1 MKVCQGCKKEN
12 MSVRFTF
19 DDKPLCKFCAPIAAN
34 VVQVLENDHDPAKPR
49 GMCCTACEFVKECG
63 CGTCVWNLKA
73 RVTAIFGGVPD
84 RIDQMLRSAPSS
96 AA

>member
-1 MKVCQGCKKEN
+1 MKVCKGCKRDEGL
-12 MSVRFTF
+12 RFSF
-19 DDKPLCKFCAPIAAN
+19 DGDPLCKYCAAIAAN

-63 CGTCVWNLKA
+63 CGTCVGNLKA
-73 RVTAIFGGVPD
+73 RVTAIFGGVPG
-84 RIDQMLRSAPSS
+84 RIDEMLGYAPPT

>member
-1 MKVCQGCKKEN
+1 MKACKGCKRTE
-12 MSVRFTF
+12 SVRFSF
-19 DDKPLCKFCAPIAAN
+19 DGKPMCKYCAPITAN

-49 GMCCTACEFVKECG
+49 GTCCTACEFVKECG
-63 CGTCVWNLKA
+63 CGTCVGHFKA

-84 RIDQMLRSAPSS
+84 RIDQMLRYAPSS